1 MVKLLA
7 AMIAAVLA
15 GGARVAAA
23 PGKGHVTL
31 TGDVNASFDIGVE
44 RCITMKPGDSIMNGF
59 TFQIPHG
66 DVIALGLFQ
75 VAGYSGDK
83 TYERTP
89 ANGTAML
96 LSLMGVRIQKTPK
109 QSQSYDVDARE
120 KKPGNIK
127 ATVTEHGRTGSAT
140 FEGINLEHFGKKE
153 GIVSGSITWECS
165 DVQNLR

>member
-1 MVKLLA
+1 MRPICLLV
-7 AMIAAVLA
+7 IAAALA
-15 GGARVAAA
+15 GGVRVAAA

-44 RCITMKPGDSIMNGF
+44 RCITMNPGDSIMNGF

-66 DVIALGLFQ
+66 DMIALGVFQ

-96 LSLMGVRIQKTPK
+96 MSLMGVRIKKTPK
-109 QSQSYDVDARE
+109 ESQSYDVDVRE
-120 KKPGNIK
+120 KKPGTIK
-127 ATVTEHGRTGSAT
+127 ATVMEHGRAGSAT
-140 FEGINLEHFGKKE
+140 FEGVNLEHFGKKE
-153 GIVSGSITWECS
+153 GTVSGSITWECT